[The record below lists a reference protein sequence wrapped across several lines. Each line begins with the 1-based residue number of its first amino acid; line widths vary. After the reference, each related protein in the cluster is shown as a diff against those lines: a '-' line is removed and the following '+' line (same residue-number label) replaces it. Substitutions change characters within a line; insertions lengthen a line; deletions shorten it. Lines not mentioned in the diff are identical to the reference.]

1 MIRSTV
7 AGAALGALVM
17 VVAVLGAVW
26 ATGYLP
32 AFARDRGFLQLVLAI
47 PLACLATAAA
57 LTYFRVLSVP
67 QLFWA
72 MLPVEGLILLV
83 SGVMGLELEVLPWTL
98 PISAAV
104 FVPWIGG
111 ALIGRSVGR
120 SAKPPP

>member
-1 MIRSTV
+1 
-7 AGAALGALVM
+7 
-17 VVAVLGAVW
+17 
-26 ATGYLP
+26 
-32 AFARDRGFLQLVLAI
+32 
-47 PLACLATAAA
+47 
-57 LTYFRVLSVP
+57 
-67 QLFWA
+67 